1 MMKFYYELVMLF
13 FKIGM
18 FVIGGGYERIPFIK
32 KEVVENKKWL
42 SEEEFL
48 DALAVSQSAP
58 GILAVNVS
66 VYVGKRLR
74 GIKGVVTASLGAVL
88 PSFLIILII
97 AIFFKN
103 FQDNLYVI
111 AAFKGIKPAVI
122 ALVLTPAIT
131 LAKKAG
137 ITYKNVIFP
146 IGIAI
151 LIALF
156 NISPIIF
163 ILLGIFGGN
172 LYYKGEEK
180 K

>member
-1 MMKFYYELVMLF
+1 M
-13 FKIGM
+13 
-18 FVIGGGYERIPFIK
+18 IPFIK
-32 KEVVENKKWL
+32 AEVVENKKWL
-42 SEEEFL
+42 TEDEFL

-74 GIKGVVTASLGAVL
+74 GVKGVVAASLGAVL

-103 FQDNLYVI
+103 FQDNPYVI

-122 ALVLTPAIT
+122 ALI
-131 LAKKAG
+131 
-137 ITYKNVIFP
+137 YKNVIIP
-146 IGIAI
+146 IAI
-151 LIALF
+151 ATLIALF

-172 LYYKGEEK
+172 LYYRGERK
-180 K
+180 

>member
-1 MMKFYYELVMLF
+1 MKFYYELFMLF

-18 FVIGGGYERIPFIK
+18 FVIGGGYAMIPFIK
-32 KEVVENKKWL
+32 AEVVENKKWL
-42 SEEEFL
+42 TEDEFL

-74 GIKGVVTASLGAVL
+74 GVKGIVVASLGAVL

-103 FQDNLYVI
+103 FQDNPYVI

-122 ALVLTPAIT
+122 ALILTPALS

-137 ITYKNVIFP
+137 ITYKNVIIP
-146 IGIAI
+146 IAI
-151 LIALF
+151 ATLIALF

-172 LYYKGEEK
+172 LYYRGERK
-180 K
+180 

>member
-1 MMKFYYELVMLF
+1 MKFYYELFMLF

-18 FVIGGGYERIPFIK
+18 FVIGGGYAMIPFIK
-32 KEVVENKKWL
+32 KAVVEDKKWL
-42 SEEEFL
+42 TEEEFL

-74 GIKGVVTASLGAVL
+74 GIKGILAASLGAVL

-97 AIFFKN
+97 AIFFQN
-103 FQDNLYVI
+103 FQDNKYVI
-111 AAFKGIKPAVI
+111 KAFKGIKPAVI
-122 ALVLTPAIT
+122 ALVLTPALT

-137 ITYKNVIFP
+137 INYKNALLP
-146 IGIAI
+146 I
-151 LIALF
+151 LIALLISLL

-163 ILLGIFGGN
+163 IILGIVGGN
-172 LYYKGEEK
+172 LYYKGAQK
-180 K
+180 

>member
-1 MMKFYYELVMLF
+1 MLF

-18 FVIGGGYERIPFIK
+18 FVIGGGYAMIPFIK
-32 KEVVENKKWL
+32 KAVVEDKKWL
-42 SEEEFL
+42 TEEEFL

-74 GIKGVVTASLGAVL
+74 GIKGILAASLGAVL

-97 AIFFKN
+97 AIFFQN
-103 FQDNLYVI
+103 FQDNKYVI
-111 AAFKGIKPAVI
+111 KAFKGIKPAVI
-122 ALVLTPAIT
+122 ALVLTPALT

-137 ITYKNVIFP
+137 INYKNALLP
-146 IGIAI
+146 I
-151 LIALF
+151 LIALLISLL

-163 ILLGIFGGN
+163 IILGIVGGN
-172 LYYKGEEK
+172 LYYKGAQK
-180 K
+180 